1 MKTLC
6 CCSLIILS
14 TFISLAFGADAVTSK
29 HAVGSDV
36 VTAAIRRVQDT
47 CIFNNDLLFMRR
59 VAFQE
64 SNDGNDLTTMW
75 NTDKGMAGIWQN
87 DETVLSYLQ
96 NTTNDFILQNLTTL
110 GVNFTEL
117 DWQNGDLEIPLNSV
131 TVARLLVSTF
141 EQNNYNIPYDIP
153 SQAQYWVNYYKSPNN
168 TATAQNFI
176 DNANKMTKCKPPGMD
191 LIFLVD
197 ASDSIGSEDYQRAR
211 DFVISVINSS
221 KTDSST
227 RVGVI
232 RFSDYAT
239 LVLNLTYDLDAA
251 MDIVQNM
258 FYDDGMTNIQ
268 AALDMANSMF
278 TLDGRI
284 EVPQVTLLITDGIPS
299 EGTPTGPAADRLKS
313 LGVNLFTI
321 GVGDQV
327 TADLILWA
335 SSPNCMFYYSLDG
348 YTQLATVFP
357 ELLNSQICDVSVVA
371 SDNQTYVPGSVDKD
385 QALYYQIPAS
395 ISDGLTLKL
404 DIHEGAAAVFASL
417 TARHP
422 SLSDHDFSANAT
434 TENLGQ
440 IFISPDQLQQA
451 SNNSYIFFVSDM
463 VALGKADVTVY
474 TSVVGIADSTTNF
487 TLHYEKHDTEVT
499 TMAPTTEAPTTT
511 PSTTT
516 TTTSPSTS
524 SPSTTTTNSSPK
536 LMMSSFLIIFISV
549 LCYSVN

>member
-1 MKTLC
+1 ML
-6 CCSLIILS
+6 
-14 TFISLAFGADAVTSK
+14 K
-29 HAVGSDV
+29 H
-36 VTAAIRRVQDT
+36 
-47 CIFNNDLLFMRR
+47 M
-59 VAFQE
+59 
-64 SNDGNDLTTMW
+64 
-75 NTDKGMAGIWQN
+75 
-87 DETVLSYLQ
+87 
-96 NTTNDFILQNLTTL
+96 
-110 GVNFTEL
+110 NFTEL

-211 DFVISVINSS
+211 DFIISVINSS
-221 KTDSST
+221 KSDSSN
-227 RVGVI
+227 RVGVV
-232 RFSDYAT
+232 RFSNYAT

-268 AALDMANSMF
+268 AALDMANNMF

-284 EVPQVTLLITDGIPS
+284 EVPQVALLITDGIPN

-371 SDNQTYVPGSVDKD
+371 SDNQTYVPGTVDKD

-395 ISDGLTLKL
+395 VTDGLTLKL
-404 DIHEGAAAVFASL
+404 DIHEGAATVFASL

-451 SNNSYIFFVSDM
+451 SDNSKFFVSDM

-474 TSVVGIADSTTNF
+474 TSVVGISDSTTNF
-487 TLHYEKHDTEVT
+487 TLHYEKNDTEVTTVVPTTKAPT
-499 TMAPTTEAPTTT
+499 TMAPTTEAPTTIAPTTEAPTTIAPMTEAPTTMT
-511 PSTTT
+511 PTTERSSEVSKTVEPSSTASTPTPAPTSTPTTPTTPTLAT
-516 TTTSPSTS
+516 TTTS
-524 SPSTTTTNSSPK
+524 SSPK
-536 LMMSSFLIIFISV
+536 LLMPSFLAIFVSV
-549 LCYSVN
+549 LLFSLN

>member
-6 CCSLIILS
+6 CCSLILLS
-14 TFISLAFGADAVTSK
+14 TFISTTFGADAVTSK

-47 CIFNNDLLFMRR
+47 CIFKNDLLFMRR

-64 SNDGNDLTTMW
+64 SNDGNVLTTIW
-75 NTDKGMAGIWQN
+75 NTDKGRAGIWQN
-87 DETVLSYLQ
+87 NDTELSALQ
-96 NTTNDFILQNLTTL
+96 QSTNVFIQQQLSSL
-110 GVNFTEL
+110 GVNLTAL
-117 DWQNGDLEIPLNSV
+117 NWQNGDLEIPLNSIA
-131 TVARLLVSTF
+131 VARLYVSTF
-141 EQNNYNIPYDIP
+141 EINYYQSIPYDIP
-153 SQAQYWVNYYKSPNN
+153 GQAQFWAKNYKTPNN
-168 TATAQNFI
+168 PATAQNFI

-191 LIFLVD
+191 LIFIID
-197 ASDSIGSEDYQRAR
+197 ASESIGEYDYQLAR
-211 DFVISVINSS
+211 DFVISIINSS
-221 KTDSST
+221 MADESN

-232 RFSDYAT
+232 RFSTRAT
-239 LVLNLTYDLDAA
+239 LVTNLTYDLNAA
-251 MDIVQNM
+251 MEIVQNM
-258 FYDDGMTNIQ
+258 FYDNANTNIQ
-268 AALDMANSMF
+268 AGLDMANIQF
-278 TLDGRI
+278 TSNGRND
-284 EVPQVTLLITDGIPS
+284 VPQVALLITDGKPNV
-299 EGTPTGPAADRLKS
+299 GTPTGPAADRLKS

-321 GVGDQV
+321 GVGSEA
-327 TADLILWA
+327 TTDLRKWA
-335 SSPNCMFYYSLDG
+335 SSPNCMFYYSLEG

-395 ISDGLTLKL
+395 VTDGLTLKL

-440 IFISPDQLQQA
+440 IYISPELLQQA
-451 SNNSYIFFVSDM
+451 SNNSNMFFVSDM
-463 VALGKADVTVY
+463 VALGIADVTVY
-474 TSVVGIADSTTNF
+474 TSVVGISDTTTNF
-487 TLHYEKHDTEVT
+487 TLHYEKHDTEIT
-499 TMAPTTEAPTTT
+499 TVA
-511 PSTTT
+511 TTT
-516 TTTSPSTS
+516 TTTTPPSTS
-524 SPSTTTTNSSPK
+524 SPLATTTNSSPK